1 MDWGSVEDGR
11 GTKDVRRSF
20 RCPPVWGN
28 NWTRR
33 GSSSKLYVQGNRGLL
48 QVQSISLICK
58 DGRKFLQVSLWLN
71 SLRKPRPPS
80 VGFEDECLPV
90 RLYGGEYWGHSKELT
105 HKTPYECT
113 RLIVMMS
120 YFEAVFPKYIHY
132 SQLGEKLCYVVLASS
147 SFGIGPEPRP
157 RDQIDSWTSSQA
169 GEIRKRCAYYRVRK
183 CRTHQSGE
191 HEAAPWVPHMFWR
204 NAGTSIQHN

>member
-1 MDWGSVEDGR
+1 MSAAVL
-11 GTKDVRRSF
+11 DVRQFEETIGLVEGPHQNYMSKVTEGYYRYSRFHWSVSMEESF
-20 RCPPVWGN
+20 F
-28 NWTRR
+28 
-33 GSSSKLYVQGNRGLL
+33 K
-48 QVQSISLICK
+48 
-58 DGRKFLQVSLWLN
+58 VSLWLN

-132 SQLGEKLCYVVLASS
+132 SQLGEKLCYVVLAFS